1 MYKYN
6 DYGSTHR
13 HLRYSYTKFR
23 GKNCSCL
30 PLFGIEGYIAD
41 KYFSA
46 LKKIYSFPGRKPQGR
61 DKFNS
66 VLNYGYG
73 ILYNEIER
81 ACLYVG
87 LDPFLGLYHSERY
100 GKPALVLDVIEEFR
114 VPLVDSVLFPLFLNR
129 NLEGNENF
137 KLINLTEY

>member
-1 MYKYN
+1 M
-6 DYGSTHR
+6 
-13 HLRYSYTKFR
+13 
-23 GKNCSCL
+23 
-30 PLFGIEGYIAD
+30 
-41 KYFSA
+41 
-46 LKKIYSFPGRKPQGR
+46 
-61 DKFNS
+61 
-66 VLNYGYG
+66 
-73 ILYNEIER
+73 
-81 ACLYVG
+81 G